1 MWINI
6 IGSIPGLNG
15 LDVLV
20 FSYFLALFNKRTVQ
34 DPVKKLSKSLDR
46 PRLIVML
53 CTSLVTSD
61 KDTVISLAI
70 LNGIDF
76 NVNERDEYLKVSS
89 LIRKNEKNDNM
100 NITEE
105 KITQFQ
111 KNEEFILKNIYLA
124 HSIDILEKKKLV

>member
-1 MWINI
+1 MK
-6 IGSIPGLNG
+6 LNENDKLVNVVTCSEDDDIFLSTKLG
-15 LDVLV
+15 KCIRFSCKDLRV
-20 FSYFLALFNKRTVQ
+20 FSGRSSIGV
-34 DPVKKLSKSLDR
+34 R
-46 PRLIVML
+46 GIRL
-53 CTSLVTSD
+53 SD

-105 KITQFQ
+105 KNNTI
-111 KNEEFILKNIYLA
+111 
-124 HSIDILEKKKLV
+124 SKK